1 MSDQSSPF
9 ANARSV
15 DLLGVA
21 VHSIM
26 IKRVGRPDLPE
37 YREGVDCFRILKSVM
52 NFVLKMLST
61 GQLSQ
66 VAEDDIALPVD
77 ALAGHLGN
85 VFVTYGCDEQLMSSV
100 LSEFRSDIRIYFGYG
115 VMVRP
120 RGGPVLLPDVSSEAG
135 LRGYLAALTDELTMQ
150 SYWSARLL
158 PRPRLAPYMFT
169 VMLDSI
175 SDVLHIPDDARQP
188 VKGIIVRN
196 LQFEHAVP
204 NDDQGFPAAFLSD
217 NYRPGF

>member
-100 LSEFRSDIRIYFGYG
+100 LSEFRSDIRIYFSYG

-169 VMLDSI
+169 VMMDSLADLLHLDPATRQPI
-175 SDVLHIPDDARQP
+175 RDIITRNLDFEHNLPPDDIA
-188 VKGIIVRN
+188 
-196 LQFEHAVP
+196 
-204 NDDQGFPAAFLSD
+204 FPAAMLAD
-217 NYRPGF
+217 NFRIGF